1 MNSTSLPCARFR
13 KPGYTAYFTRSC
25 LSSSYKFHVQWNDTG
40 EEIVARIYLNA
51 LLSNNSSMDST
62 KAYQVVALLCA
73 FVLLQTTDSHVL
85 SHYDARSLNGP
96 APGSFVDS
104 LFKEYGT
111 NKSMNLKQFSALL
124 KDLRI
129 GKPYPR
135 EQESVGGSTKEYG
148 VTNGH
153 SEVSLNR
160 KLFFEIPVKLFKRA
174 F

>member
-1 MNSTSLPCARFR
+1 MALVNLDPLPGARLR
-13 KPGYTAYFTRSC
+13 RPGYTAYSTRSC
-25 LSSSYKFHVQWNDTG
+25 HLSSAHKFHVQWNDTG
-40 EEIVARIYLNA
+40 EEILARTYLNA

-73 FVLLQTTDSHVL
+73 FVLLHTTDSHVL
-85 SHYDARSLNGP
+85 SHDDARSLNGP

-111 NKSMNLKQFSALL
+111 NKSMNLKQFSTLL

-160 KLFFEIPVKLFKRA
+160 ICF
-174 F
+174 